1 MERRGDLPAIPLG
14 CYGFFMNDVPYD
26 QCANEVWLDR
36 QRALAFVHYGLRPVF
51 PENWERNVLTYF
63 KGANGE
69 DFRYE
74 QMPWGTAFVQYAGGQ
89 RKLQYG
95 RINGVA
101 RAAVEGAILG
111 WPCYDEHGLVGL
123 NPDESAT
130 YCLDPAGRRPPVW
143 FSLPVDD
150 VYVADGY
157 ADEDLAYFQLR
168 PVPSRA
174 AATNSVYLNAAS
186 GPVAVWVDGKAV
198 KPVAAGANRWAIAV
212 NRDSFVAAIF
222 REPPAGFASLATHK
236 ILCRD
241 VDPVTR
247 RDILRP
253 SFLAATVSQIKEG
266 VKIEP
271 RSRRPVRSKV
281 NLRYT
286 FRSRRRPTAFCESPA
301 SRSRRPHV
309 AGTARRRLSV
319 PRRAPRGKQRNRW
332 RPRCGRAKPPCSA

>member
-1 MERRGDLPAIPLG
+1 M
-14 CYGFFMNDVPYD
+14 
-26 QCANEVWLDR
+26 
-36 QRALAFVHYGLRPVF
+36 
-51 PENWERNVLTYF
+51 
-63 KGANGE
+63 
-69 DFRYE
+69 
-74 QMPWGTAFVQYAGGQ
+74 
-89 RKLQYG
+89 
-95 RINGVA
+95 
-101 RAAVEGAILG
+101 EGAILG
-111 WPCYDEHGLVGL
+111 WPCYDEHGPVGL

-168 PVPSRA
+168 PVPSHA

-186 GPVAVWVDGKAV
+186 GLVAVWVDGKVV
-198 KPVAAGANRWAIAV
+198 KPVAAGPNRWTIAV

-241 VDPVTR
+241 VDPATR

-253 SFLAATVSQIKEG
+253 SFLASTVSPIKEG

-271 RSRRPVRSKV
+271 AQQKAGPIKGESQVHIPLKAAADGVLRISSVEVPPPACRWNGKAAAFRPSTSAKGQTAQSLETPMRAGETALLS
-281 NLRYT
+281 LT
-286 FRSRRRPTAFCESPA
+286 PT
-301 SRSRRPHV
+301 V
-309 AGTARRRLSV
+309 AGTFTFQWLSAAGAANSQGRR
-319 PRRAPRGKQRNRW
+319 
-332 RPRCGRAKPPCSA
+332 